1 MAHSSEFKR
10 VSLETAAKTL
20 SQFSPPELI
29 FPKTSQI
36 ADGNFEGLNLD
47 DDDEKKRLQ
56 EGAAEYR
63 GKLQAI
69 KDQLSHTALLC
80 IAIDQTSRRESGLY
94 VDSSSI
100 RFKPHDKSDDSYDF
114 SVLNWEFSP
123 DGYRSR
129 GTIITPSSFPEFGA
143 WDIKYVKDASITNAI
158 DNHGHFNAET
168 LTIDNASDDSIVLGY
183 SATSH
188 NGNRPFHDA
197 FRNAPGEK
205 L

>member
-29 FPKTSQI
+29 FHETSQI
-36 ADGNFEGLNLD
+36 ADGNFGGLTLN
-47 DDDEKKRLQ
+47 DDEKTRLQ

-63 GKLQAI
+63 GKLETI
-69 KDQLSHTALLC
+69 KNQLSHTAILC

-114 SVLNWEFSP
+114 SVPNWEFSA

-143 WDIKYVKDASITNAI
+143 WDIKYIKDASITNAVG
-158 DNHGHFNAET
+158 NNGYFNAET
-168 LTIDNASDDSIVLGY
+168 LTIDNASDDSMVLGY

-188 NGNRPFHDA
+188 DGNRPFHDA
-197 FRNAPGEK
+197 FRNAPGEN